1 LFILVLIVGAF
12 SLFYVEVNHNPNI
25 TSIDDAFWFVI
36 VTISTV
42 GYGDISPQT
51 EMGRIIGTIIIF
63 TGIGFMSLLTASLAT
78 FFVNRH
84 RKKEEI
90 KVEDKLE
97 HIEEQ
102 MNKKFDD
109 MQSEITSLKELIKKK

>member
-1 LFILVLIVGAF
+1 MT
-12 SLFYVEVNHNPNI
+12 I
-25 TSIDDAFWFVI
+25 T
-36 VTISTV
+36 TV

-51 EMGRIIGTIIIF
+51 EMGRIIGTVIII

-78 FFVNRH
+78 FFVNRY

-90 KVEDKLE
+90 KVEEKLE
-97 HIEEQ
+97 QIEEQ
-102 MNKKFDD
+102 MNKNFDN